1 MPSIPAI
8 QSAASPRWS
17 HWAKNR
23 NLEEVTVGPETEGAE
38 VWRAG
43 ITADSKAARHTLGM
57 AANPA
62 MVRRVLVLG
71 IPVTVVIY
79 LVQ

>member
-1 MPSIPAI
+1 M
-8 QSAASPRWS
+8 
-17 HWAKNR
+17 
-23 NLEEVTVGPETEGAE
+23 TVGPETEGAE

-71 IPVTVVIY
+71 IPCTVIIY